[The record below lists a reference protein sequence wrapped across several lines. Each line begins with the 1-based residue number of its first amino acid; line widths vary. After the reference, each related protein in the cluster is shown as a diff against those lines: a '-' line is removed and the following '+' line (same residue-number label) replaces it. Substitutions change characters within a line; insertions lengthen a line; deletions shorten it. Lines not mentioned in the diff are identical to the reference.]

1 MVLTGADFS
10 DETFTENADL
20 ESGVD
25 RHSDAVVGT
34 VTERLHGAVVGHR
47 HGDGRIWAS
56 KGHDWACCS
65 VSQR

>member
-1 MVLTGADFS
+1 LLTGADFS

-20 ESGVD
+20 ESGVG

-47 HGDGRIWAS
+47 HGDGWIWACE
-56 KGHDWACCS
+56 GHDCLC
-65 VSQR
+65 